1 MGQSEM
7 KKHNPSDERHARL
20 LSQILLG
27 KAIDYARSSEFQS
40 LILSDEELASFF
52 AFANVHHVIVR
63 ALEALMSNG
72 SLAASPHAAD
82 VCGAAL
88 TTEKQR
94 ISKAIS
100 YLEAISR
107 KLNQA
112 GCPAVVIK
120 SLDHYPDLG
129 SDLDLFSAG
138 DEEQVVS
145 VMGAELNAEGMARS
159 WGDRIAHK
167 FNFQVPGLPEAVEI
181 HIGVLGQTGEHV
193 DLAKR
198 VSENAIPREVEGR
211 TFRVAAS
218 EERIM
223 ISTLQRMYRH
233 FYFRLCDIVDTKTL
247 IEQGKLDFD
256 SLRRAAEPNGIWPGV
271 ATYLEVVADYCRKY
285 GAEIKLPAEVLSS
298 AHSSAHGLP
307 LKGQF
312 LRIPIVPD
320 ATGLYFRQLAH
331 AGGKTDF
338 RTVARLSLLPGLAA
352 AAMVSYKITG
362 DDKGIW

>member
-1 MGQSEM
+1 M
-7 KKHNPSDERHARL
+7 KKHNPSEERYARL
-20 LSQILLG
+20 LSEILLG
-27 KAIDYARSSEFQS
+27 KADGYSQSPEFQS
-40 LILSDEELASFF
+40 LVLSDEELASFI
-52 AFANVHHVIVR
+52 AFANLHHVIVR
-63 ALEALMSNG
+63 ALEALLSNG
-72 SLAASPHAAD
+72 SLAVSAHAVD
-82 VCGAAL
+82 VCAAAL

-100 YLEAISR
+100 YLAAITR
-107 KLNQA
+107 KLNEA
-112 GCPAVVIK
+112 DCPAVVIK

-138 DEEQVVS
+138 DEEQIVS

-181 HIGVLGQTGEHV
+181 HIGVLGQTGEHIA
-193 DLAKR
+193 LAKR
-198 VSENAIPREVEGR
+198 VSENAIPLEVEGR
-211 TFRVAAS
+211 SFPVAAP

-247 IEQGKLDFD
+247 IDQGRVDFD
-256 SLRRAAEPNGIWPGV
+256 SLRRAAEPSGIWPGV
-271 ATYLEVVADYCRKY
+271 ATYLQVVADYCRKY
-285 GAEIKLPAEVLSS
+285 GADIELSADVLSS
-298 AHSSAHGLP
+298 AHSSDHGLR

-320 ATGLYFRQLAH
+320 ATGLYFRQMAH